1 MKVAEIDCS
10 NYRGISFSSTTY
22 KILTNILLSRSATDY
37 IFRIQ
42 QKCIKK
48 REFNEVMQEL
58 FIEFNNSYYSIMREV
73 FYNILIEIVIRI
85 TMIQ

>member
-1 MKVAEIDCS
+1 
-10 NYRGISFSSTTY
+10 
-22 KILTNILLSRSATDY
+22 
-37 IFRIQ
+37 
-42 QKCIKK
+42 
-48 REFNEVMQEL
+48 MQEL